1 MAKLF
6 KVIMNILIILFI
18 ASLVALFVPPLLGI
32 TTVISEPDTASNMQ
46 IGSVAYGTR
55 VPLDEISN
63 GDTIISSSD
72 NETYLYTVEDID
84 ASTGVLSVKSS
95 ETADAK
101 EITLRR
107 TASKKLF
114 VIPLIGYIVIAF
126 QSTEGLIILGLGVA
140 LLVILFII
148 SEILCKKSKKSD
160 EDDEEAAVDR
170 EYFRDLATSQQK
182 PSSLDELAT
191 ITIPPIKDILEEE
204 KKAEADTAALD
215 EDFENPELIL
225 EPVSNDDE
233 ASIEEFAEENEKGDT
248 EASDAAK
255 PADIK
260 DNSSADISVSDS
272 RTSDK
277 ARNSADSAKDAH
289 GKKDPFKSDNDIQD
303 DVQPSKPSE
312 NASSQLGST
321 SELSDIGSALESVLE
336 NEQMNPTPHSEQPA
350 AAPEAPVSEP
360 ASSEIEIA
368 IPAKTLEELLQEAY
382 AKGEDPTV
390 IKDESAG
397 VTLVDY
403 SDCLK

>member
-55 VPLDEISN
+55 VPLDEISK

-160 EDDEEAAVDR
+160 EDDDEAAVDR

-260 DNSSADISVSDS
+260 DNSSADISS
-272 RTSDK
+272 SDK
-277 ARNSADSAKDAH
+277 AGTAASSKDAH
-289 GKKDPFKSDNDIQD
+289 GKKDSFKADNDIQSS
-303 DVQPSKPSE
+303 VQPSKPSE
-312 NASSQLGST
+312 SASSQLGST
-321 SELSDIGSALESVLE
+321 SELSDIESALESVLE

>member
-55 VPLDEISN
+55 VPLDEISK

-160 EDDEEAAVDR
+160 EDDDEAAVDR

-260 DNSSADISVSDS
+260 DNSSADISS
-272 RTSDK
+272 SDK
-277 ARNSADSAKDAH
+277 AGTAASSKDAH
-289 GKKDPFKSDNDIQD
+289 GKKDSFKADNDIQSS
-303 DVQPSKPSE
+303 VQPSKPSE
-312 NASSQLGST
+312 SASSQLGST

-382 AKGEDPTV
+382 AKGKDPTV

>member
-55 VPLDEISN
+55 VPLDEISK

-160 EDDEEAAVDR
+160 EDDDEAAVDR

-260 DNSSADISVSDS
+260 DNSSADISS
-272 RTSDK
+272 SDK
-277 ARNSADSAKDAH
+277 AGTAASSKDAH
-289 GKKDPFKSDNDIQD
+289 GKKDSFKADNDIQSS
-303 DVQPSKPSE
+303 VQPSKPSE
-312 NASSQLGST
+312 SASSQLGST

>member
-55 VPLDEISN
+55 VPLDEISK

-160 EDDEEAAVDR
+160 EDDDEAAVDR

-260 DNSSADISVSDS
+260 DNSSADISS
-272 RTSDK
+272 SDK
-277 ARNSADSAKDAH
+277 AGTAASSKDAH
-289 GKKDPFKSDNDIQD
+289 GKKDSFKADNDIQSS
-303 DVQPSKPSE
+303 VQPSKPSE
-312 NASSQLGST
+312 SASSQLGST
-321 SELSDIGSALESVLE
+321 SELSDIESALESVLE

-350 AAPEAPVSEP
+350 AAPETPVSEP

>member
-55 VPLDEISN
+55 VPLDEISK
-63 GDTIISSSD
+63 GDTIISNSD
-72 NETYLYTVEDID
+72 NETYLYTVEEID

-233 ASIEEFAEENEKGDT
+233 ASIEEFAEENEKGDA
-248 EASDAAK
+248 EASDATK

-260 DNSSADISVSDS
+260 DNSSADISS
-272 RTSDK
+272 SDK
-277 ARNSADSAKDAH
+277 ARTAASAKDAH
-289 GKKDPFKSDNDIQD
+289 GKKDSFKADNDIQG

>member
-55 VPLDEISN
+55 VPLDEISK
-63 GDTIISSSD
+63 GDTIISNSD

-260 DNSSADISVSDS
+260 DNSSADISS
-272 RTSDK
+272 SDK
-277 ARNSADSAKDAH
+277 AGTAASAKDAH
-289 GKKDPFKSDNDIQD
+289 GKKDSFKADNDIQG
-303 DVQPSKPSE
+303 DVQPSKMPES
-312 NASSQLGST
+312 ASNQLGST

>member
-55 VPLDEISN
+55 VPLDEISK

-160 EDDEEAAVDR
+160 EDDDEAAVDR

-260 DNSSADISVSDS
+260 DNSSADISS
-272 RTSDK
+272 SDK
-277 ARNSADSAKDAH
+277 AGTAASSKDAH
-289 GKKDPFKSDNDIQD
+289 GKKDSFKVDNDIQSS
-303 DVQPSKPSE
+303 VQPSKPSE
-312 NASSQLGST
+312 SASSQLGST